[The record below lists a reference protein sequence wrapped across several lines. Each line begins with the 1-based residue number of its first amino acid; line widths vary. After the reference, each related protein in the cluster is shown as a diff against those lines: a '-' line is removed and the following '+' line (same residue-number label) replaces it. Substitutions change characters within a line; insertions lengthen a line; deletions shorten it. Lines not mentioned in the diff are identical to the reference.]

1 VLATLSA
8 SLARVLLLRGFAV
21 TALTLAVGCKRGP
34 LLCIFDGTS
43 IGITPIP
50 IVALHP
56 DGTLDEDSRYNWQ
69 EFPWPTDPQL
79 LSVQHLGAGWV
90 FRGAVGGQPWTFSGN
105 FSGRGGGFVRTT
117 QEGAAPAVE
126 VDGKDG
132 RPVLLRYRVK
142 PCREFQG
149 SKTGERQCTNWGRE
163 LYARTKLQCE

>member
-1 VLATLSA
+1 MHPLRRLAL
-8 SLARVLLLRGFAV
+8 

-43 IGITPIP
+43 IGITPVP

-79 LSVQHLGAGWV
+79 LTVQHLASGWL
-90 FRGAVGGQPWTFSGN
+90 FRGTTGGQPWTFSGT
-105 FSGRGGGFVRTT
+105 FSGKGGGFVRTGR
-117 QEGAAPAVE
+117 EGAAPAVD
-126 VDGKDG
+126 VDGKEG

-149 SKTGERQCTNWGRE
+149 SKTGERVCSNWGRE
-163 LYARTKLQCE
+163 LNARTKLQCE